1 MTEPTPLTREIMAGF
16 GKTLLEGYGY
26 EVTFKDLWSQ
36 EPPGPTPEPEPEP
49 QPPEPEPLPPE
60 PEPSMSRLSAAAV
73 NLAKTGKFVRY
84 NESLSGG
91 AHVHT

>member
-36 EPPGPTPEPEPEP
+36 EPPGPTRIRVR
-49 QPPEPEPLPPE
+49 
-60 PEPSMSRLSAAAV
+60 SM
-73 NLAKTGKFVRY
+73 
-84 NESLSGG
+84 
-91 AHVHT
+91 